1 MTASLPMDVR
11 CHGGTDAQG
20 AAPWDFSTNSNAAG
34 PCPGVRERLAAV
46 DPTRYPDPA
55 YAALRARLACF
66 HAVDESRI
74 VIGASGSELIARLT
88 QWACRQARLRAPQ
101 GMPTVWLPP
110 HHYVD
115 YARQAALQG
124 ALPVDDVRAAALVW
138 LCAPSSPLGQALVL
152 PAHWEARDP
161 NAVVVLDGAYAPLTL
176 TQEEAAPGLDC
187 DAVWQLWTPNKALG
201 LCGLRAAYA
210 VAPRGLQAPALAELV
225 DLAPSW
231 PLGAHGVALLDA
243 WTRDDTQRW
252 LQQARTMLR
261 TWKEAQVAQLE
272 QVGWRVRPSIAS
284 FLVAR
289 PPWPAGHSPQAV
301 LGALRRCGIKLR
313 DCTSFGLPGE
323 VRLCVHT
330 PEAREAL
337 AQAWQNILEDGNP

>member
-1 MTASLPMDVR
+1 M
-11 CHGGTDAQG
+11 
-20 AAPWDFSTNSNAAG
+20 
-34 PCPGVRERLAAV
+34 
-46 DPTRYPDPA
+46 
-55 YAALRARLACF
+55 
-66 HAVDESRI
+66 
-74 VIGASGSELIARLT
+74 
-88 QWACRQARLRAPQ
+88 
-101 GMPTVWLPP
+101 
-110 HHYVD
+110 
-115 YARQAALQG
+115 
-124 ALPVDDVRAAALVW
+124 
-138 LCAPSSPLGQALVL
+138 
-152 PAHWEARDP
+152 
-161 NAVVVLDGAYAPLTL
+161 
-176 TQEEAAPGLDC
+176 
-187 DAVWQLWTPNKALG
+187 
-201 LCGLRAAYA
+201 
-210 VAPRGLQAPALAELV
+210 
-225 DLAPSW
+225 
-231 PLGAHGVALLDA
+231 ALLDA

-272 QVGWRVRPSIAS
+272 QAGWQVRPSIAS